1 MPVIQLSAQVCQAAA
16 CIEGR
21 AKTDFYDTA
30 ITGFILT
37 VSASGSK
44 VFSLRYR
51 DQYGKQR
58 QHKIGAACRREV
70 QKLIRGRGRNL
81 QVRSMSAATSLKPP
95 STL

>member
-44 VFSLRYR
+44 VLGCCWFHGHLV
-51 DQYGKQR
+51 K
-58 QHKIGAACRREV
+58 V
-70 QKLIRGRGRNL
+70 
-81 QVRSMSAATSLKPP
+81 
-95 STL
+95 